1 MKLILDRVH
10 IRPFTL
16 ADAEPLRELRVH
28 NRDYFRPYEP
38 ARPDSHF
45 TLDYQKDLIRTSW
58 RDAQKD
64 AGYIFGIFLN
74 ENAKLIGRVS
84 LTAVF
89 RGPWQN
95 ANIGYYMDQRYT
107 GCGYMTEAV
116 RLAIQYAFT
125 EIGLHR
131 LQGAVMPRN
140 TRSIRVLEKAG
151 FRYEGLARSYLH
163 IHEVWEDHGIYAMT
177 SEEWDTEARQRVGM
191 IP

>member
-1 MKLILDRVH
+1 MKLTLDRVH
-10 IRPFTL
+10 IRPFAL
-16 ADAEPLRELRVH
+16 SDAEPLRELRVH
-28 NRDYFRPYEP
+28 NREYFRPYEP

-45 TLDYQKDLIRTSW
+45 TLEFQKNLIRSCW

-74 ENAKLIGRVS
+74 DNDRLIGRVS

-95 ANIGYYMDQRYT
+95 ANIGYYLDRRYT
-107 GCGYMTEAV
+107 GRGFMTEAV
-116 RLAIQYAFT
+116 RLAAQFAFT
-125 EIGLHR
+125 DAGLHR

-140 TRSIRVLEKAG
+140 TASIRVLEKTG
-151 FRYEGLARSYLH
+151 FRYEGLARHYLH
-163 IHEVWEDHGIYAMT
+163 IHEIWEDHNIYAMT
-177 SEEWDTEARQRVGM
+177 SEEWDTEARRRIGM